1 MSRSSQ
7 GKEMHDVM
15 DTDTTMPALLT
26 RPAKLAAESG
36 SEKASPL
43 FKLVTA
49 VAFLVLLYIVF
60 VH

>member
-1 MSRSSQ
+1 
-7 GKEMHDVM
+7 MHDVM

-26 RPAKLAAESG
+26 RPARLAAESG